1 MPLYSYRCK
10 ACNHEFEKHQRMSE
24 EPLTDC
30 PVCAGEIRRVINS
43 VGIVFRGSGF
53 YVTDNKATNPAAP
66 SKTGD
71 DGSANGA
78 GSADKNDKSDKK
90 EKSSPDATKPA
101 KKAVKEGSSTS
112 ASATPAK

>member
-1 MPLYSYRCK
+1 MPLYAYRCK

-24 EPLTDC
+24 DPLTDC
-30 PVCAGEIRRVINS
+30 PVCGGQIRRVINS

-71 DGSANGA
+71 EAGSKPDTANGSESGSAG
-78 GSADKNDKSDKK
+78 KK
-90 EKSSPDATKPA
+90 PDDAAKPSKKSSAKEAAPAAPA
-101 KKAVKEGSSTS
+101 K
-112 ASATPAK
+112 

>member
-1 MPLYSYRCK
+1 MPLYAYRCK

-24 EPLTDC
+24 EPLTAC

-66 SKTGD
+66 SKTADEAGSKPD
-71 DGSANGA
+71 AANGSESGSAG
-78 GSADKNDKSDKK
+78 KKSDDAAKTKK
-90 EKSSPDATKPA
+90 STTKEAAPAAPA
-101 KKAVKEGSSTS
+101 K
-112 ASATPAK
+112 

>member
-10 ACNHEFEKHQRMSE
+10 ACNHEFEKHQRMSD

-30 PVCAGEIRRVINS
+30 PVCAGEVRRVINS

-66 SKTGD
+66 SKIGD
-71 DGSANGA
+71 ETTNGASTTEKGDKANG
-78 GSADKNDKSDKK
+78 KK
-90 EKSSPDATKPA
+90 EKSSPESSKPVP
-101 KKAVKEGSSTS
+101 KPVHESSS
-112 ASATPAK
+112 ASASPAG